1 MNNNEE
7 KIEEILSFDVKV
19 RTNNN
24 EEKIIR
30 FNFKNNFKNDK
41 YLDSTISIN
50 KDYIHDN
57 YFYDYVY
64 DCFYTIEIKHKCKSY
79 SMEII

>member
-24 EEKIIR
+24 EEKILR
-30 FNFKNNFKNDK
+30 FNFKNDK
-41 YLDSTISIN
+41 KDLDSTISIN
-50 KDYIHDN
+50 TNKDYIHGN
-57 YFYDYVY
+57 YICDYVC
-64 DCFYTIEIKHKCKSY
+64 DCFHTIEIKHKCKSY
-79 SMEII
+79 SMKII

>member
-24 EEKIIR
+24 EEKILR
-30 FNFKNNFKNDK
+30 FNFKNDK
-41 YLDSTISIN
+41 HLNSTISIN
-50 KDYIHDN
+50 EDCIHDDII
-57 YFYDYVY
+57 YDCVY
-64 DCFYTIEIKHKCKSY
+64 DCFYTIEIKHECKNY
-79 SMEII
+79 SMELL

>member
-7 KIEEILSFDVKV
+7 IIEEILGFDIKV

-24 EEKIIR
+24 EEKILR
-30 FNFKNNFKNDK
+30 FNFKNDRDS
-41 YLDSTISIN
+41 DSTISIN
-50 KDYIHDN
+50 MNKDYMHDYIYN
-57 YFYDYVY
+57 YVV

-79 SMEII
+79 SMEMI